1 MSIYIGI
8 DLGTS
13 GCRAC
18 AIDDDLNIV
27 TMSSQVLPLPVTHD
41 NLIMQDS
48 KIWWYAVET
57 VLTDLFSKI
66 NPNHV
71 RAIAVDGTSG
81 TILVTDSKGTPLSP
95 ALMYND
101 TSCVEQ
107 AEQIKKVAPAN
118 SAAHGASSGLAKLLF
133 LQSIHPQARHA
144 LHQADWISAKLSGNY
159 KISDT
164 NNALKTG
171 YDPVKNKWPDWLNKL
186 KVRRDLLPEVVDPGK
201 PIGTIENKIAK
212 KFNLPNT
219 VSIISG
225 TTDSIAA
232 FIATGAEHP
241 GEAVTSLGSTLVLKI
256 VTDKPIFAPEQG
268 IYSHRLGHH
277 WLAGGASNTGG
288 AVLRKYFTDEQ
299 INQFT
304 PLLKPN
310 QPTGFDYYP
319 LTKPGERFPINNPR
333 LKPKLK
339 PLPKDDVIFFQAIL
353 EGISNIELFGYN
365 KLHELGA
372 PYPVSVKTTGGGSV
386 NTALT
391 EIRKNLLKVPFLAA
405 HNTEACFGTAKLA
418 HQILN
423 TRDVK

>member
-18 AIDDDLNIV
+18 AIDDDLNIIA
-27 TMSSQVLPLPVTHD
+27 MSSVPLPAPVTQGR
-41 NLIMQDS
+41 LVIQDA
-48 KIWWYAVET
+48 KIWWYGVEKT
-57 VLTDLFSKI
+57 LRSLLSKL
-66 NPNHV
+66 NPDHV

-101 TSCVEQ
+101 ASSIEQ
-107 AEQIKKVAPAN
+107 AEQIKKIAPVN

-133 LQSIHPQARHA
+133 LQELHPQARHA

-186 KVRRDLLPEVVDPGK
+186 KIRMDLLPKVINPGK
-201 PIGTIENKIAK
+201 PVGLINEQIAK
-212 KFNLPNT
+212 QFNLPNT

-232 FIATGAEHP
+232 FIATGAEKP

-256 VTDKPIFAPEQG
+256 ITDKPIFAPEHG
-268 IYSHRLGHH
+268 IYSHRLGNN

-288 AVLRKYFTDEQ
+288 AVLRKYFTEKQ
-299 INQFT
+299 INELT

-310 QPTGFDYYP
+310 QPTGLDYYP
-319 LTKPGERFPINNPR
+319 LTKPGERFPVNNPTLAPR
-333 LKPKLK
+333 LR
-339 PLPKDDVIFFQAIL
+339 PLPENDVIFFQAIL
-353 EGISNIELFGYN
+353 EGISNIEHFGYN

-372 PYPVSVKTTGGGSV
+372 PYPVSVKTTGGGSI
-386 NTALT
+386 NPALT
-391 EIRKNLLKVPFLAA
+391 EIRRNMLNIPLYTAQ
-405 HNTEACFGTAKLA
+405 HTEACFGTAKLA
-418 HQILN
+418 QQVLG
-423 TRDVK
+423 TREAR